1 MESQTKICQSCKK
14 DFIIEPDD
22 FSFYEKIKVPAPTWC
37 PECRAIRR
45 MSFRDHRVLY
55 KRKSDLTNKIIFSIF
70 HPESQV
76 KVWEQDIWWSD
87 KLDGLDYGI
96 DINFNKPFLNQI
108 KELFHSVP
116 LPSQTGWDMI
126 DSDYSAGSS
135 NLKNC
140 YLVFVATS
148 AENCSYS
155 AELNIVKNSMDA
167 TRVDSSELCYQS
179 FALTKCYRV
188 FFSSHCEN
196 CMDVWFSRD
205 LIGCSFCFGCTS
217 LRNKKYCIY
226 NKQYSKERYEEL
238 ISSFNLGSYKNISE
252 IKEHTKDILQ
262 KSIRKFYDGHSNVNI
277 SGEYINNSKNTFSSY
292 YINQV
297 EDSKYIQLF
306 FTPKAKDCYDCSLWG
321 ANTELSYECSSI
333 GANCYDI
340 KFCCRSYKGAQNCE
354 YSLYCIG
361 CSHIFGCSGLKNKQY
376 CILNKQYTKEQYEE
390 LVPKIIKHMNDMP
403 YIDSNNR
410 IYKYGEFFPLEFSA
424 FPYNDSTAQE
434 YFPLNK
440 EEATKQGYIWF
451 EKENRNY
458 PIDIYAENLPD
469 NIKDVDNNIIGK
481 VIECSHFNDKNHKK
495 LNCDNSCTEAFKI
508 IPEELTFY
516 RRMNLPLPR
525 LCPNCRHYERLF
537 QRNPMKLWHRSCMR
551 PGCTNEFETSYAPER
566 PEIVYCERCYQQE
579 VY

>member
-1 MESQTKICQSCKK
+1 MNSETRNCQNCKK

-22 FSFYEKIKVPAPTWC
+22 FSFYEKIKVPAPTFC
-37 PECRAIRR
+37 PECRMIRR
-45 MSFRDHRVLY
+45 MAFRDHRVLY
-55 KRKSDLTNKIIFSIF
+55 KRKSDITNKIIFSIF
-70 HPESQV
+70 HPKAQV

-96 DINFNKPFLNQI
+96 DINLNESFLSQI
-108 KELFHSVP
+108 KKLFHTVP

-135 NLKNC
+135 DLKNC
-140 YLVFVATS
+140 YLVFVTTS

-155 AELNIVKNSMDA
+155 AELNIVKNSMDV
-167 TRVDSSELCYQS
+167 TRIDSSELCYQS
-179 FALTKCYRV
+179 FALTKCYRS

-196 CMDVWFSRD
+196 SMDIWFSRD
-205 LIGCSFCFGCTS
+205 LVGCSFCFGCTN
-217 LRNKKYCIY
+217 LRSKKYCIY
-226 NKQYSKERYEEL
+226 NKQYSKEEYEKL
-238 ISSFNLGSYKNISE
+238 ISSFNLGSNKTISE
-252 IKEHTKDILQ
+252 IKENTKDFIK
-262 KSIRKFYDGHSNVNI
+262 KSIRKFYDGRSNVDI

-292 YINQV
+292 YVNQV

-333 GANCYDI
+333 GSNCYDI

-376 CILNKQYTKEQYEE
+376 CILNKQYKKEQYEE
-390 LVPKIIKHMNDMP
+390 LVPQIIKHMNDMP
-403 YIDSNNR
+403 YVDSKGR

-424 FPYNDSTAQE
+424 FPYNDSIAQE

-440 EEATKQGYIWF
+440 EEAIKQGYIWF

-458 PIDIYAENLPD
+458 QIDINTENIPD
-469 NIKDVDNNIIGK
+469 DIKDVDDSIIGK
-481 VIECSHFNDKNHKK
+481 VIECDHHNKENHQK
-495 LNCDNSCTEAFKI
+495 LSCDNSCTEAFKI
-508 IPEELTFY
+508 IPEELQFY
-516 RRMNLPLPR
+516 KRMNLPIPR
-525 LCPNCRHYERLF
+525 LCPNCRHYERLA
-537 QRNPMKLWHRSCMR
+537 QRNPMKLWHRKCMKE
-551 PGCTNEFETSYAPER
+551 GCINEFETSYAPER
-566 PEIVYCERCYQQE
+566 QEIVYCEKCYQQE